1 MEVTTYM
8 ERKGADIMSVNKL
21 KSDIPDE
28 VIESLARCIL
38 PSIQAYFE
46 SEEGQKEY
54 AEWKTKGKRT
64 A

>member
-1 MEVTTYM
+1 
-8 ERKGADIMSVNKL
+8 MSTNKL

-38 PSIQAYFE
+38 PSIRAYFE

-54 AEWKTKGKRT
+54 MEWKTKAKRT
-64 A
+64 GQLRKPISE

>member
-1 MEVTTYM
+1 MS
-8 ERKGADIMSVNKL
+8 ADKL

-38 PSIQAYFE
+38 PSIRAYLE

-54 AEWKTKGKRT
+54 ADWIEKRKKDQ
-64 A
+64 AAVAANVISD

>member
-1 MEVTTYM
+1 MF
-8 ERKGADIMSVNKL
+8 ASKL

-38 PSIQAYFE
+38 PSIREYFE

-54 AEWKTKGKRT
+54 ALWIEKKEAGCSSGNYNT
-64 A
+64 

>member
-1 MEVTTYM
+1 MS
-8 ERKGADIMSVNKL
+8 ADKV

-38 PSIQAYFE
+38 PSIRAYFE

-54 AEWKTKGKRT
+54 KEWIEKKKKDQ
-64 A
+64 AAVAANVISD

>member
-1 MEVTTYM
+1 MS
-8 ERKGADIMSVNKL
+8 ADKL

-38 PSIQAYFE
+38 PSIRAYFE

-54 AEWKTKGKRT
+54 MDWLEKRKLDIAAEDVKPR
-64 A
+64 